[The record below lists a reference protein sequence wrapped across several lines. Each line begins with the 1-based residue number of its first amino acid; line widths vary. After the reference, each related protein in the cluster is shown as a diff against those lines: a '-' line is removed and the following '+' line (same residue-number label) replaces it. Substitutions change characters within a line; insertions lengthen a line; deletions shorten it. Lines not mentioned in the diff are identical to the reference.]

1 MNARF
6 LLKSFLYSLLVIFI
20 LFFMFYV
27 FFLKPPSQFE
37 AGSIKTIE
45 SGTSLRKLSR
55 ELKEEG
61 YIKSRIA
68 FESFVIMYGGE
79 RHLIPGEY
87 LFKNKIPVYEVA
99 RRISAGKHGLEIVK
113 ITIPEGRNNQE
124 IGKFLETKLPNFK
137 AENFVDLAL
146 GREGYL
152 FPDTYFFFPNV
163 LEEVV
168 VQTMKDNFEKKTL
181 SIRGEISK
189 VGKNEKEIITMASIL
204 EREAKGDQDR
214 EQISGIL
221 WKRLS
226 IGMALQVDAAP
237 ETYKERGLPDSPIGN
252 PGLESI
258 YASLYPKTTPYLYYL
273 HDKQGMIHYAR
284 SFAEHKA
291 NIAKYLK

>member
-1 MNARF
+1 
-6 LLKSFLYSLLVIFI
+6 
-20 LFFMFYV
+20 
-27 FFLKPPSQFE
+27 
-37 AGSIKTIE
+37 
-45 SGTSLRKLSR
+45 
-55 ELKEEG
+55 
-61 YIKSRIA
+61 
-68 FESFVIMYGGE
+68 
-79 RHLIPGEY
+79 
-87 LFKNKIPVYEVA
+87 
-99 RRISAGKHGLEIVK
+99 
-113 ITIPEGRNNQE
+113 
-124 IGKFLETKLPNFK
+124 
-137 AENFVDLAL
+137 
-146 GREGYL
+146 
-152 FPDTYFFFPNV
+152 
-163 LEEVV
+163 
-168 VQTMKDNFEKKTL
+168 
-181 SIRGEISK
+181 
-189 VGKNEKEIITMASIL
+189 MASIL